1 MKVPDELLELVE
13 KAEGAMA
20 QGDTKFNGSDYSAA
34 SLWYKHGCTLV
45 DRALKK
51 GVLSGADKTAVQ
63 KLKDACHP
71 NLAYCHLKLEEL
83 VTTAEDLVAIAEE
96 LVAQLKAL
104 APTERK
110 VKAAQLKLAALASTE
125 PEMYDYLKLRRVKAA
140 ICLQSWCRMGLAK
153 IVAKNEGRKEREQ
166 ALYAYVKVKHA
177 RKIQAAFRRRLSAT
191 AVGGELAGSA
201 SEYVATEPADAME
214 AAPVAKESPPVALE
228 PVAEENMMTA
238 EKMVEAAPEAKVEDR
253 TPEVAAESK
262 AGAEAPKKVLAGCWL

>member
-1 MKVPDELLELVE
+1 VKVPDKLLELVE
-13 KAEGAMA
+13 EAEGAKA
-20 QGDTKFNGSDYSAA
+20 QGLTKFNGSDYSAA

-125 PEMYDYLKLRRVKAA
+125 PEMYDYLKLRRVTAA
-140 ICLQSWCRMGLAK
+140 ICLQRWGHMVVAK
-153 IVAKNEGRKEREQ
+153 IVAKSERRKEREQ
-166 ALYAYVKVKHA
+166 ALHRNVNA
-177 RKIQAAFRRRLSAT
+177 RKIQAAFCRRLQLPPCGRRDCRQRVGIRRHDNPNLNPNSQKAT
-191 AVGGELAGSA
+191 AK
-201 SEYVATEPADAME
+201 P
-214 AAPVAKESPPVALE
+214 
-228 PVAEENMMTA
+228 
-238 EKMVEAAPEAKVEDR
+238 
-253 TPEVAAESK
+253 
-262 AGAEAPKKVLAGCWL
+262 